1 MLWIKKIP
9 VSIMMLALLIAYYV
23 GSGQLVVGF

>member
-9 VSIMMLALLIAYYV
+9 VSVALLAA
-23 GSGQLVVGF
+23 LVLYFLATGAI

>member
-9 VSIMMLALLIAYYV
+9 VSLMLFAMLVVYYI